1 MLIYFIQSSFLSLHP
16 CCMPSTAGSSAG
28 LPPLQHLRKSL
39 QKASRCPQSRELGT
53 QLSLQPLWV
62 TAQHRAEHQE
72 KPASL
77 GKPIRGAAQSEQL
90 VCKGPRLISPRVHAL
105 RPDLRAMNLLRK
117 SRSRSDTWPRVEAVV
132 GSGRGVAVPSCRH
145 MLMGS
150 TGAAEGQGAAARS
163 GVCAQQHGAPP
174 VLSLPPGAHADPNYS
189 TRALCLI
196 ALIN

>member
-77 GKPIRGAAQSEQL
+77 WKPIRGAAQSEQL

-145 MLMGS
+145 TLTGAQGLRRGREQLHAAGSVLGS
-150 TGAAEGQGAAARS
+150 T
-163 GVCAQQHGAPP
+163 VTPP
-174 VLSLPPGAHADPNYS
+174 CCHCPPGHTLILITAHEPSA
-189 TRALCLI
+189 
-196 ALIN
+196 